1 MFDAIIFAKFGA
13 PGFDN
18 PTAFSHPPP
27 FTLKIVGFAYPSQGS
42 LLNDFVTT
50 APAPARCKR
59 SKTFSDIPKMPE
71 ARIVGLSR
79 VNVPIEVERLAFTLN
94 SLVLFSYNS

>member
-1 MFDAIIFAKFGA
+1 MYKRQ
-13 PGFDN
+13 
-18 PTAFSHPPP
+18 PP

-50 APAPARCKR
+50 APAPARCNR
-59 SKTFSDIPKMPE
+59 SKTLSDMPKMPD

-79 VNVPIEVERLAFTLN
+79 VRVPIEVERLAFTLN
-94 SLVLFSYNS
+94 SLILFSYNS